1 MLLVACSGE
10 DPEPPAAGS
19 ENAQDAFWA
28 SLQTLCGQAFTG
40 TLVEMSPP
48 DTSFAGKALIMHVS
62 QCEDSVVRVPFF
74 VGEDRSRTWVVSRTA
89 TTIIVMRTEPRIKS
103 RSMAVTL
110 LNWAARLDRSLPQT
124 TTPRR

>member
-1 MLLVACSGE
+1 MRHTVLFAISLTMLLVACSGE

-48 DTSFAGKALIMHVS
+48 DTSFAGKVLVMHVREC
-62 QCEDSVVRVPFF
+62 QDSVVRVAFL
-74 VGEDRSRTWVVSRTA
+74 VGD
-89 TTIIVMRTEPRIKS
+89 TIIVMRTEPRIKS